1 MISGKHI
8 YILPYLLASVG
19 EQVIMVDN
27 VVDQKLM
34 VPGLGLSI
42 LFSTWSDLSPLDVLV
57 DTNLNEWAVSD
68 CSACSDLVALAWRGV
83 HDVTRLLT
91 RPATS
96 GPLILRVLKRVW
108 FSLVVSSLTLLSG
121 DIHMVEPVIFLRGSS
136 YGREMFGGGALFY
149 WGYGVGFLSEGFCE
163 VSVHLG
169 PGNHVGRGWKD
180 VSYDVTDRVRRI
192 SSRRKYSAKPGPSES
207 SSVLSDLDHSLGDLL
222 SCRLTDIGLFNSS
235 DEIYSEEKFEE
246 NTENYSPPT
255 PLPEKTAFCNE
266 YCTNFLQESA
276 EQLQYPSPFVV
287 LGVDMNALCNDGI
300 QRQQSPF
307 YSDNKDTS
315 AAIAALAVHD
325 YTNKTVPPAPLGD
338 DKTFPCTF
346 YGCNKVYA
354 KSSHLKAHLRRHTGE
369 KPFACTWV
377 GCGWRFSRSDE
388 LARHRRSHSGV
399 KPYKCEL
406 TPGKAPLPGAMTS
419 ISILVLSGLH
429 TGPRVVKEEGVSQV
443 KRTNYHTLP
452 PTAITYLFE
461 SGQDAMKTDGV
472 TAQVPDGSIPP
483 HREHLHHFFNR

>member
-1 MISGKHI
+1 MPHNLPTLPFYRSYVRILSTSSKGVGKMCHTTSLI
-8 YILPYLLASVG
+8 ESDVSHRVENIPPNLG
-19 EQVIMVDN
+19 HQVISHMT
-27 VVDQKLM
+27 
-34 VPGLGLSI
+34 LGK
-42 LFSTWSDLSPLDVLV
+42 TPLRHI
-57 DTNLNEWAVSD
+57 
-68 CSACSDLVALAWRGV
+68 RGEE
-83 HDVTRLLT
+83 
-91 RPATS
+91 
-96 GPLILRVLKRVW
+96 K
-108 FSLVVSSLTLLSG
+108 
-121 DIHMVEPVIFLRGSS
+121 
-136 YGREMFGGGALFY
+136 
-149 WGYGVGFLSEGFCE
+149 
-163 VSVHLG
+163 
-169 PGNHVGRGWKD
+169 
-180 VSYDVTDRVRRI
+180 
-192 SSRRKYSAKPGPSES
+192 S

-222 SCRLTDIGLFNSS
+222 SCRLTDIGLLNSS
-235 DEIYSEEKFEE
+235 DEIYSEAKFEE

-307 YSDNKDTS
+307 YSDDKDTS

-399 KPYKCEL
+399 KPYKCEVCE
-406 TPGKAPLPGAMTS
+406 KRFS
-419 ISILVLSGLH
+419 RSDHLSKHLKVH
-429 TGPRVVKEEGVSQV
+429 MRNKC
-443 KRTNYHTLP
+443 
-452 PTAITYLFE
+452 
-461 SGQDAMKTDGV
+461 
-472 TAQVPDGSIPP
+472 IPP
-483 HREHLHHFFNR
+483 YHQSRVALRKTTGKFVFTTRV